1 MHADS
6 GLENKIYS
14 QVAEEIAAGK
24 FSPGP
29 WAKALDKAR
38 GEKKLAESLYINF
51 RFEEIMRERGLESSR
66 QAGQRGK
73 WRGELSD
80 FLALPSPQLLALL
93 AVLGIVI
100 LLGTCTGLLR

>member
-1 MHADS
+1 MTSDP
-6 GLENKIYS
+6 GQENKIYT

-29 WAKALDKAR
+29 WAKALDRAR

-51 RFEEIMRERGLESSR
+51 RFEEIIRERGLESR
-66 QAGQRGK
+66 QHAGERGK
-73 WRGELSD
+73 WRGELSA

-100 LLGTCTGLLR
+100 LLGTCTGLLK